1 MAVMMGLPIA
11 VGYAVRLAEG
21 LQNFFPWL
29 TNIDC
34 RVLYLHPVLVNFVA
48 ACVPVSLAFDL
59 GSRIFKREAF
69 RAVGAWNMV
78 VAALFVPLVV
88 FFGWLYWGSND
99 DGKSMAIHF
108 WLGNSLAIIIIGLA
122 IWRWRLYAKSR
133 PASALYL
140 VATSITLVALAIQ
153 GHIGGSQ

>member
-48 ACVPVSLAFDL
+48 ACVPVSLAFDIC
-59 GSRIFKREAF
+59 SRVFKREAF

>member
-1 MAVMMGLPIA
+1 MVLAMTSPIA
-11 VGYAVRLAEG
+11 VAYSVRLAEG

-48 ACVPVSLAFDL
+48 ACVPVSLAFDF
-59 GSRIFKREAF
+59 GSRVMKRESWRVVA
-69 RAVGAWNMV
+69 AWNMV

-99 DGKSMAIHF
+99 DDRSMAIHF
-108 WLGNSLAIIIIGLA
+108 WLGNSLAFIIIGLA

-140 VATSITLVALAIQ
+140 VAASMTLAALAIQ

>member
-1 MAVMMGLPIA
+1 MLTSLIA
-11 VGYAVRLAEG
+11 VAYSVRLAEG

-48 ACVPVSLAFDL
+48 AGVPVSLAFDFA
-59 GSRIFKREAF
+59 SRIFKRESF

-78 VAALFVPLVV
+78 VAALFVPWVV

-99 DGKSMAIHF
+99 GNKLMAIHF
-108 WLGNSLAIIIIGLA
+108 WMGNSLAIVIISLA
-122 IWRWRLYAKSR
+122 IWRWRMYAKSK

-140 VATSITLVALAIQ
+140 IFTSVTLAALAVQ